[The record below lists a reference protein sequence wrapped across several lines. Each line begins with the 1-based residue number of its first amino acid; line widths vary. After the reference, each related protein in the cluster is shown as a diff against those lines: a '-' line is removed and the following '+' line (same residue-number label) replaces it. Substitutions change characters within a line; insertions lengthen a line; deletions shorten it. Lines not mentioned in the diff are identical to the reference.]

1 MTDNPKFEIIDG
13 DFPEAGRIEGDG
25 WTVSIRYDDCP
36 DNPRDW
42 TDCWIGTMMTA
53 HSRYNFGNDDH
64 DIQLNGELDTS
75 VVCDWCDG
83 SGYDPDEW
91 EILVTQAHWAEE
103 LNDDKIRF
111 ASEDAAWKWAEAYIN
126 PDIVATQIEVQN
138 ASCSKCESE
147 GEIDVGL
154 IEYIKRTYGA
164 TVILPIYLYDHS
176 GLSMSAGTFGKNPG
190 YPYNDQW
197 DAGMVGVI
205 FDTPEQIEKTGI
217 NPDPENIEAALRAEI
232 EEYDR
237 YLRGEVFY
245 ISESIPGLED
255 KEDTI
260 GGFIGEEYAFEEAKS
275 MAEQCDKLVQR
286 EREQRKRWEERDVCT
301 VRHVVN

>member
-64 DIQLNGELDTS
+64 DIQLNDAPDTS
-75 VVCDWCDG
+75 TECSRCEGTGD
-83 SGYDPDEW
+83 DPDRFIVQKSGMKIAAGSEASM
-91 EILVTQAHWAEE
+91 ESVLEE
-103 LNDDKIRF
+103 YADYDGWIHMN
-111 ASEDAAWKWAEAYIN
+111 AAA
-126 PDIVATQIEVQN
+126 
-138 ASCSKCESE
+138 CSKCE
-147 GEIDVGL
+147 GYGQIDVGL
-154 IEYIKRTYGA
+154 LEYIKREYGA

-176 GLSMSAGTFGKNPG
+176 GLTMRAGTFGENPG

-205 FDTPEQIEKTGI
+205 FDTPEQIEKTDI
-217 NPDPENIEAALRAEI
+217 DPDPENIEKALRAEI

-245 ISESIPGLED
+245 VRSMIPGLEAQ
-255 KEDTI
+255 EESVC
-260 GGFIGEEYAFEEAKS
+260 GYVGEEWAEEGACS
-275 MAEQCDKLVQR
+275 MAETCDQIVQE
-286 EREQRKRWEERDVCT
+286 ERAERKRWEERDVCT